1 MTDDAEAPYGW
12 QDWGLEKP
20 KAKIERLRAEHK
32 AAELLWWDE
41 KGELEDR
48 ISDLQA
54 EIERLQSECDEH
66 AGAYRRCSEERAKL
80 QAVVDRV
87 GRLQGCCSEHTIN
100 DCLKYGCDLAALED
114 SGER

>member
-1 MTDDAEAPYGW
+1 MTD
-12 QDWGLEKP
+12 L
-20 KAKIERLRAEHK
+20 IERLRKYWRTRPAGDPAPEFILE
-32 AAELLWWDE
+32 AAD
-41 KGELEDR
+41 
-48 ISDLQA
+48 